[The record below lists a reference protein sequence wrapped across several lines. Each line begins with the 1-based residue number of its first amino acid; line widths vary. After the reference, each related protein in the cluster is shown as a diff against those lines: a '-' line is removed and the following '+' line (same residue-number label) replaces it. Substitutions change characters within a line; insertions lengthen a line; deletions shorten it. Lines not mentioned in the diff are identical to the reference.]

1 VKLENPPQPEQ
12 YDPAAEQ
19 PVREMA
25 ILLGGVLVISLAL
38 ALVLAYFA
46 GMLAPRLPFAVER
59 DFMATRMTAD
69 PRFVVQEAGLQQLAD
84 RLGAALNLPAEM
96 KLTLHYSN
104 DMTVNA
110 YATLGG
116 HIVVYRGLLSRV
128 TSENALAAVLAHEI
142 AHVRHRHPAAA
153 AGRGIA
159 IGLVITLLSSAL
171 GNSVAERIMGTAGMG
186 VLLNYSR
193 EQETAADEDA
203 LRAVAQGLWAPGR
216 RRRPVRDPEAIPSGI
231 GGRLRDL
238 PLPPLLRP
246 AHRARARIRCVRNG
260 IPVAGPLTPL
270 ALSLPASGGEEIDGP
285 SSCLPLPPPAGRPLL
300 AGPAGAS
307 LARFGRRQVLRQG
320 SQGRAEAFPTSE
332 Q

>member
-1 VKLENPPQPEQ
+1 MKLENPPQPEQ

-25 ILLGGVLVISLAL
+25 ILLGGVLVISLAV

-59 DFMATRMTAD
+59 DFMAARMPAD
-69 PRFVVQEAGLQQLAD
+69 PRFAVQEAGLQQLAD
-84 RLGAALNLPAEM
+84 RLGAALGLPAEM
-96 KLTLHYSN
+96 KLTLHYN
-104 DMTVNA
+104 DGMTVNA

-116 HIVVYRGLLSRV
+116 HIVVYRGLVSRV

-171 GNSVAERIMGTAGMG
+171 GNSVAERIMGAASMG
-186 VLLNYSR
+186 VLLDYSR

-203 LRAVAQGLWAPGR
+203 LRAVAKVYGHLGGAADLFETLKKSRPESEGGFEIFRSHPFSDR
-216 RRRPVRDPEAIPSGI
+216 RIEHVREFA
-231 GGRLRDL
+231 
-238 PLPPLLRP
+238 
-246 AHRARARIRCVRNG
+246 ARHG
-260 IPVAGPLTPL
+260 IPAEGPLTPL
-270 ALSLPASGGEEIDGP
+270 SLALPA
-285 SSCLPLPPPAGRPLL
+285 PPPGKH
-300 AGPAGAS
+300 
-307 LARFGRRQVLRQG
+307 
-320 SQGRAEAFPTSE
+320 
-332 Q
+332 

>member
-1 VKLENPPQPEQ
+1 MKLENPPQPEQ

-46 GMLAPRLPFAVER
+46 GTLAPRLPFAVER
-59 DFMATRMTAD
+59 DFMAARMTAD

-116 HIVVYRGLLSRV
+116 HIVVYRGLLSRI

-159 IGLVITLLSSAL
+159 IGLVITLLSSAV

-203 LRAVAQGLWAPGR
+203 LRAVAQVYGHLGGAADLFETLKQSHPGSEGGFEIFRSHPFSDR
-216 RRRPVRDPEAIPSGI
+216 RIEHVREFAT
-231 GGRLRDL
+231 
-238 PLPPLLRP
+238 
-246 AHRARARIRCVRNG
+246 RNG

-270 ALSLPASGGEEIDGP
+270 ALSLPAA
-285 SSCLPLPPPAGRPLL
+285 AGKK
-300 AGPAGAS
+300 
-307 LARFGRRQVLRQG
+307 
-320 SQGRAEAFPTSE
+320 
-332 Q
+332 

>member
-1 VKLENPPQPEQ
+1 MKLENPPQPEQ

-116 HIVVYRGLLSRV
+116 HIVVYRGLLSRI

-159 IGLVITLLSSAL
+159 IGLVITLLSSAV

-203 LRAVAQGLWAPGR
+203 LRAVAQVYGHLGGAADLFETLKQSHPGSEGGFEIFRSHPFSDR
-216 RRRPVRDPEAIPSGI
+216 RIEHVREFAT
-231 GGRLRDL
+231 
-238 PLPPLLRP
+238 
-246 AHRARARIRCVRNG
+246 RNG
-260 IPVAGPLTPL
+260 IPVEGPLTPL
-270 ALSLPASGGEEIDGP
+270 ALSLPAA
-285 SSCLPLPPPAGRPLL
+285 AGRK
-300 AGPAGAS
+300 
-307 LARFGRRQVLRQG
+307 
-320 SQGRAEAFPTSE
+320 
-332 Q
+332 

>member
-1 VKLENPPQPEQ
+1 
-12 YDPAAEQ
+12 
-19 PVREMA
+19 MA

-69 PRFVVQEAGLQQLAD
+69 PRFAVQDAGLQQLAD
-84 RLGAALNLPAEM
+84 RLGAALDLPAEM
-96 KLTLHYSN
+96 KLTLHYS
-104 DMTVNA
+104 DATTVNA

-171 GNSVAERIMGTAGMG
+171 GNSVAERIMGAASMG
-186 VLLNYSR
+186 VLLDYSR

-203 LRAVAQGLWAPGR
+203 LRAVAKVYGHLGGAADLFETLKNARPESEGGFEIFRSHPFSDR
-216 RRRPVRDPEAIPSGI
+216 RIEHVREFA
-231 GGRLRDL
+231 
-238 PLPPLLRP
+238 
-246 AHRARARIRCVRNG
+246 ARHG

-270 ALSLPASGGEEIDGP
+270 ALALPKPEDQ
-285 SSCLPLPPPAGRPLL
+285 PLPRKPAGSKQDR
-300 AGPAGAS
+300 
-307 LARFGRRQVLRQG
+307 
-320 SQGRAEAFPTSE
+320 
-332 Q
+332 

>member
-1 VKLENPPQPEQ
+1 
-12 YDPAAEQ
+12 
-19 PVREMA
+19 
-25 ILLGGVLVISLAL
+25 
-38 ALVLAYFA
+38 
-46 GMLAPRLPFAVER
+46 
-59 DFMATRMTAD
+59 MATRMTAD

-159 IGLVITLLSSAL
+159 IGLVITLLSSAV

-203 LRAVAQGLWAPGR
+203 LRAVAQIYGHLGGAADLFETLKQSHPGSEGGFEIFRSHPFSDR
-216 RRRPVRDPEAIPSGI
+216 RIEHVREFA
-231 GGRLRDL
+231 
-238 PLPPLLRP
+238 
-246 AHRARARIRCVRNG
+246 ARNG

-270 ALSLPASGGEEIDGP
+270 ALSLPAA
-285 SSCLPLPPPAGRPLL
+285 AGKK
-300 AGPAGAS
+300 
-307 LARFGRRQVLRQG
+307 
-320 SQGRAEAFPTSE
+320 
-332 Q
+332 